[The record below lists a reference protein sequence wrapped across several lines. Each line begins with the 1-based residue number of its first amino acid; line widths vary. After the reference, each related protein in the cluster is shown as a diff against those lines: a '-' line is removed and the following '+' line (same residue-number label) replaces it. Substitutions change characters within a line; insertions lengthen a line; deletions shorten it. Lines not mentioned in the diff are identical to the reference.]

1 MALAKVKPVPGTG
14 PLQLPSMIGQKE
26 EGRILIINYSFLVF
40 ELNRSLRSPKD
51 H

>member
-1 MALAKVKPVPGTG
+1 MLLPG
-14 PLQLPSMIGQKE
+14 PNDQQHNKLWKE

-51 H
+51 D